1 MYSEMKRVCRGQ
13 CGKVFVHL
21 KIREQGLRMKQSSLI
36 YHEEYQILLK
46 TLLAYQKAGISLTV
60 EGKAKSA
67 EDIADLCV
75 FREAGAYMR
84 DYIQDERGKLIE
96 IRFDKIT
103 SDI

>member
-1 MYSEMKRVCRGQ
+1 
-13 CGKVFVHL
+13 
-21 KIREQGLRMKQSSLI
+21 MKQTSLI

-46 TLLAYQKAGISLTV
+46 TLLAYQKAGIALTV
-60 EGKAKSA
+60 EGKAESA

-75 FREAGAYMR
+75 IREAGTYMR

-96 IRFDKIT
+96 IRFDKVL